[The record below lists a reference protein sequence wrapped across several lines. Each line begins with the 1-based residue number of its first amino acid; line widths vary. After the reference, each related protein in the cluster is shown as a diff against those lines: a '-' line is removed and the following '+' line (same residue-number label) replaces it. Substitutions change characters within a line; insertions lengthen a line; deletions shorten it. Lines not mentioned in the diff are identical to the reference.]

1 MLYMPLYKRK
11 GSRKDPDSYRGISLI
26 HPLSKLMSTIVLHR
40 LEMDAEELQLRAKC
54 QGGFRKHH
62 HTEDNAILL
71 RSVLQQCKYRKWTA
85 SVCFV
90 DLRKAYDTVPR
101 LLLLETFANKLG
113 IARET
118 VAAMARLYTD
128 ITA

>member
-1 MLYMPLYKRK
+1 M
-11 GSRKDPDSYRGISLI
+11 
-26 HPLSKLMSTIVLHR
+26 
-40 LEMDAEELQLRAKC
+40 
-54 QGGFRKHH
+54 
-62 HTEDNAILL
+62 
-71 RSVLQQCKYRKWTA
+71 
-85 SVCFV
+85 

-128 ITA
+128 ITAQVIINNELSEPFDLNEGVR